1 MRFSLIVCTL
11 GRRDELVGLFD
22 SLVRQNR
29 ADFETIVVDQ
39 NTDDRLVEV
48 VAQFANRFP
57 LKHIRM
63 TGTGASRA
71 RNLGLDHA
79 TGELI
84 GFPDDDC
91 QYFDRYLDLV
101 DQVFSEDPSIGCIS
115 GYPTASIS
123 QGIGADWQT
132 GRMDLD
138 PVNVL
143 NRCQEFTI
151 FLRRENLHGLR
162 YNERLGVG
170 AQTLWGAEE
179 GPDFLIRLVHAGC
192 RLIYFPF
199 LFIYHPDKIAT
210 ITPRTLQR
218 ALSYASGRG
227 CLLRLHHFPQRIVF
241 AGVLRPMI
249 GCILFLLKG
258 ETLRSKYYFNVA
270 SGTLRGLL
278 MSRAELAHVRE
289 GARMRTAP
297 IQPVLLPPLPSQPLV
312 SVLIANYN
320 YARFLPATLDSLL
333 AQTYHNWQAIVCDDG
348 SIDDSVKVIQRY
360 ADRDP
365 RIQLVKK
372 SNGGQ
377 NSAFNTCYREVC
389 GQIVCLLDAD
399 DLFDRRKIHLVV
411 QSFHANPEA
420 GVCNH
425 FSQVIDS
432 DGHPRAITMHRFLDS
447 GWLAN
452 QALSRGACV
461 YVPTT
466 SCMSIRREIADL
478 LFPIPERQ
486 DRDLDGYIGMAAQFL
501 APFCIVHEPLS
512 SYRIH
517 AHNMGGL
524 TEPTPQRL
532 RYELH
537 LIELRTATLKQFLS
551 KCLGEE
557 LAARIALEDNPQ
569 YLQAAL
575 KLLAIENTDRRLPRA
590 LALIPRHPNPHW
602 RALWR
607 AVFAAPRPLSRLA
620 VPLMHR
626 SYRVKAVIHGLMD
639 RTNAMNPTRLPRP
652 SKPLWEQ

>member
-22 SLVRQNR
+22 SLVHQNR
-29 ADFETIVVDQ
+29 TDFETILVDQ
-39 NTDDRLVEV
+39 NVDDRLMEV
-48 VAQFANRFP
+48 VAQFADRLP

-91 QYFDRYLDLV
+91 QYFDGYLDRV
-101 DQVFSEDPSIGCIS
+101 DRVFSEDPSIGCIS
-115 GYPTASIS
+115 GYPTASIG

-132 GRMDLD
+132 GRIDLNT
-138 PVNVL
+138 VTVL

-151 FLRRENLHGLR
+151 FLRKRDLRGLR

-170 AQTLWGAEE
+170 AQTPWGAEE
-179 GPDFLIRLVHAGC
+179 GPDFLIRLVQTGC

-210 ITPRTLQR
+210 ITPRALQR
-218 ALSYASGRG
+218 AAEYARGRG
-227 CLLRLHHFPQRIVF
+227 CLLRLHRFPQPIVLASVF
-241 AGVLRPMI
+241 RPMI
-249 GCILFLLKG
+249 GCILFLFKG
-258 ETLRSKYYFNVA
+258 ESLRSKYYFNIA

-278 MSRAELAHVRE
+278 MSRAELAQVRD
-289 GARMRTAP
+289 GTRIPAST
-297 IQPVLLPPLPSQPLV
+297 IQPVPLRPLPSQPLV

-320 YARFLPATLDSLL
+320 YAGFLPAALDSLL
-333 AQTYHNWQAIVCDDG
+333 QQTYPNWHAIVCDDG
-348 SIDDSVKVIQRY
+348 STDNSGKVIQQY
-360 ADRDP
+360 VDRDP
-365 RIQLVKK
+365 RVQLLKK

-377 NSAFNTCYREVC
+377 NSAFNACYREVR

-399 DLFDRRKIHLVV
+399 DLFDRRKIQLVV
-411 QSFHANPEA
+411 ESFLANPEA

-425 FSQVIDS
+425 FSHVIDS
-432 DGHPRAITMHRFLDS
+432 DGHPQAITVHRFLDF

-452 QALSRGACV
+452 EAVVRGACV
-461 YVPTT
+461 CVPTT

-478 LFPIPERQ
+478 LFPISQRQ

-501 APFCIVHEPLS
+501 TPFCLVHEPLS

-517 AHNMGGL
+517 ANNMGGL
-524 TEPTPQRL
+524 TEPTPRRL

-537 LIELRTATLKQFLS
+537 LIELRTATLKQFVS
-551 KCLGEE
+551 DRLGEE
-557 LAARIALEDNPQ
+557 LAGRIALEDNPQ
-569 YLQAAL
+569 YIQAAL
-575 KLLAIENTDRRLPRA
+575 KLLAIESADRRLPRA
-590 LALIPRHPNPHW
+590 LALIRRHPNPKW
-602 RALWR
+602 RAIWR
-607 AVFAAPRPLSRLA
+607 AIFAAPGPLSRLA

-626 SYRVKAVIHGLMD
+626 SYRVKAVIHRLMG
-639 RTNAMNPTRLPRP
+639 RANAVAT
-652 SKPLWEQ
+652 S